1 MGIIRD
7 VTANVNAPQRPSDRR
22 GAAIAVVAVVVALLV
37 LVALLAP
44 RGGGQA
50 VAPTATAS
58 TSPTASA
65 TATATTSAT
74 GTPSPAATLSAAPST
89 TTYQSPLGYSVQLPV
104 GWRRSELQSRTTP
117 FAPGQ
122 GDPDLLGS
130 ELFTR
135 LSPADEAEAVR
146 RSDTGVGPSLV
157 YTATV
162 GLYRNSRN
170 LSPMAYA
177 EREKGALGLN
187 VVSVEPAT
195 VDGRTGAKTTFKFAS
210 SDPTSFYAL
219 YVPDGERMWIIRYFT
234 APSGMAIPAGATEPA
249 VRGIVE
255 SLRFAR

>member
-1 MGIIRD
+1 MS
-7 VTANVNAPQRPSDRR
+7 ANVNAPQRPSDRR
-22 GAAIAVVAVVVALLV
+22 GAAIAVVAVVVGLLV

-44 RGGGQA
+44 RSGEQA
-50 VAPTATAS
+50 AAPTATAS
-58 TSPTASA
+58 ATPPASV
-65 TATATTSAT
+65 TATATTSPTAT
-74 GTPSPAATLSAAPST
+74 ASAIATATPSASPAT
-89 TTYQSPLGYSVQLPV
+89 TTYQSPLGYSVQLPA

-122 GDPDLLGS
+122 GDPDQLGS

-135 LSPADEAEAVR
+135 LSPADEADAVR
-146 RSDTGVGPSLV
+146 RSDTGVGPALV

-162 GLYRNSRN
+162 GLFRNSRN
-170 LSPMAYA
+170 LSATAYA
-177 EREKGALGLN
+177 DREKGALGLN

-195 VDGRTGAKTTFKFAS
+195 VDGRPAAKTTFKFAT

-219 YVPDGERMWIIRYFT
+219 HVPDGDRMWVIRYFT

-255 SLRFAR
+255 SFRFAR